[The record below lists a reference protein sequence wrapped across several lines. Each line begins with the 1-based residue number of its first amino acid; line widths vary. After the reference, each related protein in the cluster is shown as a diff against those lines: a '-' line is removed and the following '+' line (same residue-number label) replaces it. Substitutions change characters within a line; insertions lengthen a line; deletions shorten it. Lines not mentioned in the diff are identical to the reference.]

1 MFSNLTTAQRLGL
14 GFGLVLSLMIML
26 SAIGIQR
33 VGFIDRTL
41 TDVSDGATVKQRYAI
56 NFRGSV
62 HDRAISIRDAVLVHD
77 PLKLAAHL
85 REIERL
91 ASFYRES
98 ARPMDTLIAESSN
111 ATERKLLQDIKDI
124 EASAL
129 PMTEALIDIRQ
140 TGDREAARLF
150 LLSDVS
156 PAYSEWLRRVN
167 AFIDYQESEISRDIT
182 AVRETASG
190 FRMLTLIATAIALIL
205 SVFVSLMIIRTMRAT
220 LGAEPHEVAEVIR
233 GLAAGR
239 LDQRIDTD
247 YPDSV
252 MGTVKLTMS
261 RLRDTMREVAQAAE
275 ALTQSSS
282 QLLGTSDSNNQQIRV
297 QSAEAQQMATAIN
310 QMAATVNEI
319 ASYAASAA
327 RATRNADGEVE
338 NGNLMVKDA
347 SGAIQ
352 HLAATLEDAAETV
365 QQVSRDSGDIE
376 KITEVINGIAEQTN
390 LLALNAAIEAA
401 RAGEQGRGFAVVADE
416 VRALAAR
423 TQHSTREIQEMI
435 GRLQEG
441 AGKAAT
447 VMQTSRD
454 LARTT
459 VEQTT
464 RAEAALGKIRH
475 EVGEINDMNAQ
486 IASASEQQSAVAEEV
501 NQNIIRI
508 HDATM
513 LTSAG
518 SDQVA
523 ASSHE
528 LAALADQLTSKVSFF
543 QLGERSERAQRNMR

>member
-1 MFSNLTTAQRLGL
+1 
-14 GFGLVLSLMIML
+14 
-26 SAIGIQR
+26 
-33 VGFIDRTL
+33 
-41 TDVSDGATVKQRYAI
+41 
-56 NFRGSV
+56 
-62 HDRAISIRDAVLVHD
+62 
-77 PLKLAAHL
+77 
-85 REIERL
+85 
-91 ASFYRES
+91 
-98 ARPMDTLIAESSN
+98 
-111 ATERKLLQDIKDI
+111 
-124 EASAL
+124 
-129 PMTEALIDIRQ
+129 
-140 TGDREAARLF
+140 
-150 LLSDVS
+150 
-156 PAYSEWLRRVN
+156 
-167 AFIDYQESEISRDIT
+167 
-182 AVRETASG
+182 
-190 FRMLTLIATAIALIL
+190 
-205 SVFVSLMIIRTMRAT
+205 
-220 LGAEPHEVAEVIR
+220 
-233 GLAAGR
+233 
-239 LDQRIDTD
+239 
-247 YPDSV
+247 
-252 MGTVKLTMS
+252 
-261 RLRDTMREVAQAAE
+261 
-275 ALTQSSS
+275 
-282 QLLGTSDSNNQQIRV
+282 
-297 QSAEAQQMATAIN
+297 
-310 QMAATVNEI
+310 
-319 ASYAASAA
+319 
-327 RATRNADGEVE
+327 
-338 NGNLMVKDA
+338 MVKDA

-435 GRLQEG
+435 GRLQDG

-528 LAALADQLTSKVSFF
+528 LAALADQLTTKVSFF
-543 QLGERSERAQRNMR
+543 QLGERSERTHGNMR